1 MKRTTLPVWLA
12 VMCLSGVAP
21 GTAWQAQP
29 PVQPPAQPPLD
40 PAVSQPEQTAP
51 PEVYSYDPAGRRDP
65 FVSLL
70 NRGAELGPLSERPT
84 GLAGLSVNEVS
95 LRGIILSEGAYIA
108 VLQAPDNKTY
118 LVRGEDQLFDGSV
131 KSITA
136 DAVIF
141 LQEVND
147 PLSLVKEREVRRG
160 LRDAEEG
167 R

>member
-1 MKRTTLPVWLA
+1 MTRTMFLVWLA
-12 VMCLSGVAP
+12 VICLSGVSTGAVWEAQP
-21 GTAWQAQP
+21 TQPPIQP
-29 PVQPPAQPPLD
+29 PVEPTPAQPEPTQ
-40 PAVSQPEQTAP
+40 PAEA
-51 PEVYSYDPAGRRDP
+51 YSYDPAGRRDP

-70 NRGAELGPLSERPT
+70 NRGAELGPLGERPT
-84 GLAGLSVNEVS
+84 GVAGLSVNEVS
-95 LRGIILSEGAYIA
+95 LRGIILSEGTYIA

-118 LVRGEDQLFDGSV
+118 IVRGGDRLFDGSV

-160 LRDAEEG
+160 LRETEEG